1 MLEVMSFEVEDQ
13 SRAFSPA
20 LGNPSSLDD
29 STLFGLGLD
38 WFGLGLSL
46 SLRVS
51 CLFEN

>member
-38 WFGLGLSL
+38 WFGFEFEFEGI
-46 SLRVS
+46 
-51 CLFEN
+51 LFV